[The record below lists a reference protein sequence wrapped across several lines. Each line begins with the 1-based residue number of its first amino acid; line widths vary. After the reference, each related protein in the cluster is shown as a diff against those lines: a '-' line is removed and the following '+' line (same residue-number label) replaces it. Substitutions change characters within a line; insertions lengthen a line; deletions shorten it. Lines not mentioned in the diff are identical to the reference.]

1 MTLHRIL
8 SMVFAIAILLAPF
21 IALLYG
27 RLPGLIVLAATLA
40 ATIGIGLS
48 ARESIEPERRPLLG
62 LMLMVN
68 AILLALAVVGV
79 IFVAT

>member
-8 SMVFAIAILLAPF
+8 SIVFALAILMAPF

-27 RLPGLIVLAATLA
+27 RQPGLFVLAATLA

-48 ARESIEPERRPLLG
+48 ARESIEPERRRLLG
-62 LMLMVN
+62 LLLTLN
-68 AILLALAVVGV
+68 AVLLALAIFGA
-79 IFVAT
+79 IFVST

>member
-1 MTLHRIL
+1 MTHHRIL
-8 SMVFAIAILLAPF
+8 SIVFALAILLAPF

-48 ARESIEPERRPLLG
+48 ARESIEPERRRLLG

-68 AILLALAVVGV
+68 AILLALAVVAV
-79 IFVAT
+79 IIVAT